1 MLAIKTVLADTDDIP
16 TLIFDEIDTGISGR
30 TAQKVSE
37 RLSYIGK
44 SIRYSVLPTFRRL
57 RQWRIRTL
65 K

>member
-30 TAQKVSE
+30 TAQKDTE

-44 SIRYSVLPTFRRL
+44 KAPG
-57 RQWRIRTL
+57 TL
-65 K
+65 YYPPSADRGNGGYAL